1 MTKNSKDP
9 NYIPKLEKAIAQK
22 YGEETI
28 NNPRRFWDDDKEKE
42 YIKQSLEE
50 RQKLAK
56 LSESQDKVEQD
67 GFLINKKL
75 LIRDT
80 NRSCPI
86 CNKYSFDARNELYMN
101 KFECCWKCYI
111 QWIED
116 REERWLSG
124 WRPAKES

>member
-1 MTKNSKDP
+1 MSKNPKDP

-22 YGEETI
+22 YGEEAI

-80 NRSCPI
+80 NRSCPV
-86 CNKYSFDARNELYMN
+86 CNKYSFDARNELYLN

-124 WRPAKES
+124 WRPTKES

>member
-1 MTKNSKDP
+1 MSKDP
-9 NYIPKLEKAIAQK
+9 NYIAKLEKAITQK

-28 NNPRRFWDDDKEKE
+28 NNPRRFWDEDKEKE

-80 NRSCPI
+80 NRSCPV

>member
-1 MTKNSKDP
+1 MSKDP
-9 NYIPKLEKAIAQK
+9 NYIAKLEKAITQK
-22 YGEETI
+22 YGEEAI

-75 LIRDT
+75 LTRDH
-80 NRSCPI
+80 NRTCPV
-86 CNKYSFDARNELYMN
+86 CKKYSFRPKDDLYMN
-101 KFECCWKCYI
+101 KFEACFECYI
-111 QWIED
+111 QYVED
-116 REERWLSG
+116 REERWATG
-124 WRPAKES
+124 WRPNKEK

>member
-1 MTKNSKDP
+1 MAKDKQQ
-9 NYIPKLEKAIAQK
+9 YVAKLEKAISQK
-22 YGEETI
+22 YGEEAI
-28 NNPRRFWDDDKEKE
+28 HNPKRFWDEDKEKE
-42 YIKQSLEE
+42 YIVQSQEE
-50 RQKLAK
+50 QRKFAK
-56 LSESQDKVEQD
+56 LSETRDKVEQD

-75 LIRDT
+75 LNKDT

-124 WRPAKES
+124 WRPTKES

>member
-1 MTKNSKDP
+1 MSKDP

-22 YGEETI
+22 YGEEAI
-28 NNPRRFWDDDKEKE
+28 NNPARFWDDDKEKE

-80 NRSCPI
+80 NRSCPV

>member
-1 MTKNSKDP
+1 MSKDP

-22 YGEETI
+22 YGEEAI
-28 NNPRRFWDDDKEKE
+28 NNPRRFWDEDKEKE

-80 NRSCPI
+80 NRSCPV

-124 WRPAKES
+124 WRPTKES